1 MRTRATY
8 RHLVAIAALCALQAH
23 ALGDDDGDIS
33 VEVRLQGDMVTIDAR
48 LHAPVSQLRAWNVL
62 TDFDNMPRIVS
73 NLETNAVISRS
84 ERRVVVEQSGFERE
98 GILSLAFETV
108 RQVDLLPHSEIR
120 SRMLRGSLKSFEGT
134 TRLTTRSGGTD
145 IWSHGDCVPGVWIP
159 PVVGPLFIQ
168 RATRRQFAELRRE
181 MIRRVD

>member
-8 RHLVAIAALCALQAH
+8 RHLVAIAALCALQAY

-33 VEVRLQGDMVTIDAR
+33 VEVRIQGDMVTIDAR
-48 LHAPVSQLRAWNVL
+48 LHAPVPQVRAWNVL

-73 NLETNAVISRS
+73 NLETNAVLSRS

-98 GILSLAFETV
+98 GLLSFAFETV

-134 TRLTTRSGGTD
+134 TRLTTRDGGTD
-145 IWSHGDCVPGVWIP
+145 IWAHADCVPGAWIP